1 MDAIDQKL
9 AKITARLKAARDERE
24 SRSVGSHELPWSGSR
39 RTQEPAIYVE
49 RLPSERLLCP
59 ACEAREERSAIMEHC
74 GEVPRG
80 TADRLAR
87 EAWPC
92 SHAT

>member
-9 AKITARLKAARDERE
+9 AKITARLKAARDE
-24 SRSVGSHELPWSGSR
+24 
-39 RTQEPAIYVE
+39 
-49 RLPSERLLCP
+49 CP

-87 EAWPC
+87 EAHPC
-92 SHAT
+92 SHSGS